1 MGNSLQAVAA
11 FWQLLQNMLKIA
23 SGKINFLFED
33 DYYGSY
39 CRGYASE
46 LDLETNLCIT
56 ICHQKKKKKKKKSS
70 FQCKFCEVCLT
81 NGGLK
86 KHVTKKH
93 SSSKVQESSSSDCLK
108 RFIREKCLQIRSR

>member
-1 MGNSLQAVAA
+1 MYY
-11 FWQLLQNMLKIA
+11 NM
-23 SGKINFLFED
+23 S
-33 DYYGSY
+33 S
-39 CRGYASE
+39 
-46 LDLETNLCIT
+46 
-56 ICHQKKKKKKKKSS
+56 KKQKKSS

-108 RFIREKCLQIRSR
+108 RFLREKCLQISSRWLLPWWYPASRAQWVKETYASLKHEYGSKI